1 MNQRTKRYH
10 IGMISGAI
18 MRNQSEYTTEDFT
31 VGLPSPQKMGTY
43 MQRLTYARL
52 KAEKIIDSI

>member
-1 MNQRTKRYH
+1 MNYRTKRYH
-10 IGMISGAI
+10 IGMIARAI
-18 MRNQSEYTTEDFT
+18 QMEQSEYKTEDFT

-52 KAEKIIDSI
+52 KAEEIIDSL

>member
-10 IGMISGAI
+10 IGMIAGAI
-18 MRNQSEYTTEDFT
+18 MRKQSEYKTEDFT

-43 MQRLTYARL
+43 IQRLTYARL
-52 KAEKIIDSI
+52 KAEEIIDNL